1 MSAIF
6 QSIRSSFSAKGN
18 EISAW
23 LASSPDTESPDG
35 TRTTR
40 PSILNLALRSFSGGN
55 KTHADEVE
63 ATDSST
69 SQKLLDMMLLLSPEE
84 MEMAARSS
92 YSYLVTARNNN
103 NNNKDGSTTA
113 AVPPAT
119 EDTKIH
125 AKQMAQRYLESKKGN
140 VEGALEKLKATLKFR
155 QETEIENLICCFDD
169 NTQPP
174 PAKQNNQPNQNS
186 PCDESLSSRLQARLE
201 SKHLYVQ
208 GYDKDGRSTFVFCT
222 PKVPPHDVEW
232 TLKEALY
239 TMERAIACSK
249 ALDGTINAVVDFKGF
264 RPLTHAPPLEIGKQ
278 FLLALRNHYAGQM
291 HKIFLVDAPTSFRWV
306 WNMFQGFVG
315 TKTRDKIVFVSGERS
330 KRTIISEHYD
340 ASEAPS
346 WLLPEGTLNGE
357 FNVERYLWKI
367 PFDEPYDGAI

>member
-1 MSAIF
+1 
-6 QSIRSSFSAKGN
+6 
-18 EISAW
+18 
-23 LASSPDTESPDG
+23 
-35 TRTTR
+35 
-40 PSILNLALRSFSGGN
+40 
-55 KTHADEVE
+55 
-63 ATDSST
+63 
-69 SQKLLDMMLLLSPEE
+69 MMLQLSPEE
-84 MEMAARSS
+84 METAARAS
-92 YSYLVTARNNN
+92 YSYLVTAH
-103 NNNKDGSTTA
+103 NKENSTA
-113 AVPPAT
+113 ALPAAT

-140 VEGALEKLKATLKFR
+140 VDGALEKLKATLKFR
-155 QETEIENLICCFDD
+155 QEMEIENLICCFD
-169 NTQPP
+169 NAQPSP
-174 PAKQNNQPNQNS
+174 KQNQQKP
-186 PCDESLSSRLQARLE
+186 PCDEPLSSRLQARLE

-222 PKVPPHDVEW
+222 RRVPPHDVEW

-249 ALDGTINAVVDFKGF
+249 SLDGTINAVVDFKGF
-264 RPLTHAPPLEIGKQ
+264 RPLTHAPPLDIGKQ
-278 FLLALRNHYAGQM
+278 FLMALRNHYAGQM

-315 TKTRDKIVFVSGERS
+315 TKTRDKIVFVSGERN

-357 FNVERYLWKI
+357 LNLERYLWKI
-367 PFDEPYDGAI
+367 PFDEPYDGAIEGK